1 MQKNGGYMSN
11 ITFDDLQK
19 ATEKAV
25 ALLQE
30 KGNPHLQIIV
40 TQTDVKIVEEQM
52 GIPIQFNN

>member
-1 MQKNGGYMSN
+1 MSN

-40 TQTDVKIVEEQM
+40 TQTDVKIVEAQM